1 MGDGAWKEK
10 NDKNGVLVV
19 VAHTL
24 HAVNT
29 LNLRLTDLRAWQ
41 TSWLMGHGSRR
52 KEYHHSGL
60 GK

>member
-1 MGDGAWKEK
+1 MDFITWGLNSNGQYRRGMGDGAWKEK

-29 LNLRLTDLRAWQ
+29 LNLRLTDL
-41 TSWLMGHGSRR
+41 
-52 KEYHHSGL
+52 
-60 GK
+60 